1 MQFFSEFSVD
11 DYIGTASIDQEVER
25 TGSIDGDRNDNHV
38 PHDPELDPEGLLANA
53 RGKVGEAERDQ
64 GEKAS
69 GETE

>member
-1 MQFFSEFSVD
+1 MQLFSEFSVD
-11 DYIGTASIDQEVER
+11 DCIGTTGIDQKVER
-25 TGSIDGDRNDNHV
+25 TGSIDGDGYDNHV
-38 PHDPELDPEGLLANA
+38 LHDPELDLERLLAKA